1 MFPENDLV
9 RGAGDHGRRRHG
21 ELRHDH
27 PNVGKARSQVGN
39 DRLRGTRPEHLVQVG
54 LGTEDGRGAQQM
66 EGVVDEFTLH
76 QHDGQNERIRHVE
89 GCRHLMVS
97 ERDDA
102 CVRAASPD
110 LDEAK
115 APDCGDPALDAS
127 APDVRCRRN
136 LGDMPRRLRILGL
149 LARLALPP
157 GVPHGMVYEMSDARQ
172 ALPRAARRH
181 RADMGRAPSGG
192 DGGDRQQIGESTSG
206 SRRGSAASG
215 RQALAPTSERLAVEG
230 HGSPVADSA
239 FGPHGPGS
247 AVHRSCHALPS
258 RPKEPPLLETTSEWH
273 IPGGVSPRGPGGSRI
288 RWRRTRW
295 NHDHR

>member
-1 MFPENDLV
+1 MASD
-9 RGAGDHGRRRHG
+9 
-21 ELRHDH
+21 
-27 PNVGKARSQVGN
+27 
-39 DRLRGTRPEHLVQVG
+39 
-54 LGTEDGRGAQQM
+54 
-66 EGVVDEFTLH
+66 
-76 QHDGQNERIRHVE
+76 
-89 GCRHLMVS
+89 
-97 ERDDA
+97 RDDA

-136 LGDMPRRLRILGL
+136 LGNMPRRLRILGL

-157 GVPHGMVYEMSDARQ
+157 GVPHGDGVRDERCAAGAVPCRAEAQGGHGPSSERRRWRRQ
-172 ALPRAARRH
+172 AANRRVH
-181 RADMGRAPSGG
+181 R
-192 DGGDRQQIGESTSG
+192 G
-206 SRRGSAASG
+206 SQRGSAASG

-258 RPKEPPLLETTSEWH
+258 RPKEPPLLETTSERH
-273 IPGGVSPRGPGGSRI
+273 IPGGVSPRGPGGSRA